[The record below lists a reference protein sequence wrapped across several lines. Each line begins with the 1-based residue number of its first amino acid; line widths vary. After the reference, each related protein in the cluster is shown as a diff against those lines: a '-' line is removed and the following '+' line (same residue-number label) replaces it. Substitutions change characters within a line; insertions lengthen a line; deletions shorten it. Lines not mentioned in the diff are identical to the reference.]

1 LTTPPSPA
9 QPIVRVEDKNDLG
22 FGAVVGADSR
32 QRLLNKDGSFNVRRR
47 GLRWFESHSPYHLA
61 LNATWPKFLL
71 GCVAVYTAL
80 NIIFATAFWLCG
92 TDALIG
98 ASSRDLG
105 GTMWRAFFFSVE
117 TFATIGYGDITPVGF
132 PSHAVMYVE
141 SLTALMSQALITGL
155 LFARFSR
162 PTAAIRFST
171 SMVVA
176 PFKSGLGLMMR
187 MANMRD
193 NQIIDLRARINCS
206 WLEDGTAGIGRRFQ
220 LLGLERSEVMLFPLA
235 WTLVHP
241 ITEES
246 PLWGLTD
253 EDLRKAEFEFLV
265 LVSGI
270 DETFSQQ
277 VHARSS
283 YKPAEIVWGAKFRNI
298 FNPPDAQ
305 GRLSVDIHRIDQS
318 DPVPLPV

>member
-1 LTTPPSPA
+1 MTLPR
-9 QPIVRVEDKNDLG
+9 IEDKNDLG

-32 QRLLNKDGSFNVRRR
+32 QRLLNKDGTFNVSRR

-61 LNATWPKFLL
+61 LNATWPRFLL

-80 NIIFATAFWLCG
+80 NVVFAAAFWLCG
-92 TDALIG
+92 NDALIG
-98 ASSRDLG
+98 ASPHDLG

-132 PSHAVMYVE
+132 PAHAVMYVE
-141 SLTALMSQALITGL
+141 SLTALLSQALITGL

-176 PFKSGLGLMMR
+176 PFKGGRGLMMR

-193 NQIIDLRARINCS
+193 NQIIDLTARINCS
-206 WLEDGTAGIGRRFQ
+206 WLEAGTAGIGRKFQ
-220 LLGLERSEVMLFPLA
+220 LLELERSEVMLFPLS

-246 PLWGLTD
+246 PLWGLTN
-253 EDLRKAEFEFLV
+253 EDLRRAEFEFLA
-265 LVSGI
+265 LVTGT
-270 DETFSQQ
+270 DETFSQK
-277 VHARSS
+277 VNARSS

-298 FNPPDAQ
+298 FNPPDEN
-305 GRLSVDIHRIDQS
+305 GRLSIDIHRIDES
-318 DPVPLPV
+318 DPSPLPA

>member
-1 LTTPPSPA
+1 MPSVSAPTL
-9 QPIVRVEDKNDLG
+9 PRVEDKNDLG

-32 QRLLNKDGSFNVRRR
+32 QRLLNKDGSFNVRRL
-47 GLRWFESHSPYHLA
+47 GVRWFESHSPYHLA
-61 LNATWPKFLL
+61 LNASWPRFLL
-71 GCVAVYTAL
+71 GCVAIYTAL
-80 NIIFATAFWLCG
+80 NIVFAAAFWLCG
-92 TDALIG
+92 IDALVG

-132 PSHAVMYVE
+132 PAHAVMYVE

-162 PTAAIRFST
+162 PTAAIRFSN

-176 PFKSGLGLMMR
+176 PFKGGRGLMMR
-187 MANMRD
+187 LANMRD
-193 NQIIDLRARINCS
+193 SQIVDLRARVNCS
-206 WLEDGTAGIGRRFQ
+206 WLEKGVGSIGRKYQ
-220 LLGLERSEVMLFPLA
+220 LLDLERSEVMLFPLS

-241 ITEES
+241 VTEES

-253 EDLRKAEFEFLV
+253 EDLRRSEFEFLV
-265 LVSGI
+265 LVSGV

-298 FNPPDAQ
+298 FNPPDDQ
-305 GRLSVDIHRIDQS
+305 GRLSIDIHRIDQS
-318 DPVPLPV
+318 DPAPLGA